1 MNTDQIAHRLD
12 SLDVKLDAE
21 FDKINTRL
29 DHTVSKSDVNA
40 AVLQAVG
47 IVAAAVVGTVVIL
60 NAVGAFS

>member
-1 MNTDQIAHRLD
+1 MNTDQIAQRLD

-47 IVAAAVVGTVVIL
+47 IVAAAVVGTVVTL
-60 NAVGAFS
+60 NALGAFG

>member
-1 MNTDQIAHRLD
+1 MNTDQIAQRLD

>member
-1 MNTDQIAHRLD
+1 MNTDQIAQRLD

-29 DHTVSKSDVNA
+29 DRTVSKSDVNA

-47 IVAAAVVGTVVIL
+47 IVAAAVVGTVVVL